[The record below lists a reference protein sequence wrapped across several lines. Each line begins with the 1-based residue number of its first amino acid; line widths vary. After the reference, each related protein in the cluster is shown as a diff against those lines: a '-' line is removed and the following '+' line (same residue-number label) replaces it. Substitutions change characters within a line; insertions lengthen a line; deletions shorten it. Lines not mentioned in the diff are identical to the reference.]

1 MTPRDPVQVVD
12 AHLKQGIQF
21 MRAYE
26 KETCLLGTLMHH
38 EPEWAPHEVL
48 ANYEAAAERAGL
60 HLIYVGSEVHTYDS
74 NEPLYYVFLS
84 QKESL
89 TLDEIKGLLP
99 GYEPVHPQEWSEVIR
114 HAA

>member
-1 MTPRDPVQVVD
+1 MTPRDPAEVVD
-12 AHLKQGIQF
+12 AHFNQAKQF

-38 EPEWAPHEVL
+38 EPEWMPHEVI
-48 ANYEAAAERAGL
+48 ANYEAAAERAGM
-60 HLIYVGSEVHTYDS
+60 HLIYVSSEVHTYDS

-89 TLDEIKGLLP
+89 PLHEIKQLLP
-99 GYEPVHPQEWSEVIR
+99 GYEPVHPQEW
-114 HAA
+114 AAVRRAVA

>member
-1 MTPRDPVQVVD
+1 MTPRDPAEVVD
-12 AHLKQGIQF
+12 AHMRQGLQF

-48 ANYEAAAERAGL
+48 TNYEDAAARVSM

-84 QKESL
+84 HKDHLSY
-89 TLDEIKGLLP
+89 TEIKRLLP
-99 GYEPVHPQEWSEVIR
+99 GFEPVHPQEWSATSR
-114 HAA
+114 AAA